1 MKCALCGFE
10 FSESEAKRPCASCP
24 LGAKCDLVC
33 CPNCGYQAPREPRWL
48 SRWRHRHNAYDG
60 TLAALR
66 PGIET
71 EIIAVRPR
79 DKRTLHKLTALGLL
93 PGVRVRLLRRFP
105 CYLIELGHTQIA
117 LDRELA
123 SAIVVRTHTLTP
135 SPSPLRGRGEK
146 E

>member
-10 FSESEAKRPCASCP
+10 FSESDAKRPCASCP

-48 SRWRHRHNAYDG
+48 SRLRRWRRRNGVYDG
-60 TLAALR
+60 TLAALK
-66 PGIET
+66 PGAET
-71 EIIAVRPR
+71 EIIAVRPHNER
-79 DKRTLHKLTALGLL
+79 VLHKLTALGLL

-105 CYLIELGHTQIA
+105 CYLIELGHVQIA

-123 SAIVVRTHTLTP
+123 SAIVVR
-135 SPSPLRGRGEK
+135 SEPLSLQRERGK